1 MAGNQNL
8 RSLSILDSEERVKQ
22 NRRMSFMIIVRH
34 IAMIADWR
42 DVM

>member
-8 RSLSILDSEERVKQ
+8 RSLSILDSEKRVKQ
-22 NRRMSFMIIVRH
+22 NQRMSFMIIVRH
-34 IAMIADWR
+34 IAIIADWR